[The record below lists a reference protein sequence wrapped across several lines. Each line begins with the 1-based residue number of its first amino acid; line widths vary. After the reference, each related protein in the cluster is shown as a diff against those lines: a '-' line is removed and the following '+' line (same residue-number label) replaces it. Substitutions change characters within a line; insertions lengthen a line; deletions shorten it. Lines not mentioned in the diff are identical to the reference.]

1 MKVWVIIENS
11 YLPYEYNEDEI
22 HSVVDS
28 ELKAKTFV
36 AENPPVKN
44 RDSGTLSYR
53 YVEKEIK

>member
-11 YLPYEYNEDEI
+11 YLPYEFNDDEI

-28 ELKAKTFV
+28 ELKAKTFIV
-36 AENPPVKN
+36 EMKS
-44 RDSGTLSYR
+44 RYSGTLSYR